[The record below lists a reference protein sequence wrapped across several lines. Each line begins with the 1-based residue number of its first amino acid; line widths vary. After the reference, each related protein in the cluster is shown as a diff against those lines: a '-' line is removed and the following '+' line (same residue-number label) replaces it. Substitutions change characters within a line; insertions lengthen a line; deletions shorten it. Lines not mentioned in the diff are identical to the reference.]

1 MKRNRAAKI
10 VSTLGPASSTPEKI
24 AELFEAGADVFRL
37 NFSHGSHEEHA
48 ARYKAI
54 REVEG
59 KFNRPIG
66 VLVDLQGPKIRVD
79 TFADGAIEL
88 AEGDRFTL
96 DSDRDKPG
104 DQKRISISNPEI
116 FPSLE
121 QGVEL
126 LLDDGKIRMEV
137 TKNKGS
143 TVETEV
149 RVGGRLSD
157 HKGLNIPGAILPMSP
172 LTEKDLKDL
181 DFGLELGADWVALSF
196 VQRPED
202 IIEAKSIIKGRAGV
216 LAKLEK
222 PLAIQH
228 LNSIVEM
235 ADAVMVARGD
245 LGVEAPPEDVP
256 GLQKQIIRQARS
268 EGKPV
273 IVATQMLESM
283 INSPMPTRAE
293 ASDVATA
300 IFDGADAVMLSAE
313 TAAGDYP
320 VEAVSMMDRIIE
332 RVENDENYQLLVNT
346 DRRARLGTDADAITS
361 AARQIAQI
369 IDASAIVTFTSTG
382 STTMRAAKVRP
393 TVPILGLTPE
403 LSTARRLVL
412 VWGIHPVR
420 TPDIKEFAEVV
431 ADAVS
436 VSAAEGFA
444 QKGDNIV
451 ITAGVPFG
459 TPGTTNIIRIAAVD
473 KDSSV
478 SFRQV
483 L

>member
-1 MKRNRAAKI
+1 
-10 VSTLGPASSTPEKI
+10 
-24 AELFEAGADVFRL
+24 
-37 NFSHGSHEEHA
+37 
-48 ARYKAI
+48 
-54 REVEG
+54 
-59 KFNRPIG
+59 
-66 VLVDLQGPKIRVD
+66 
-79 TFADGAIEL
+79 
-88 AEGDRFTL
+88 
-96 DSDRDKPG
+96 
-104 DQKRISISNPEI
+104 
-116 FPSLE
+116 
-121 QGVEL
+121 
-126 LLDDGKIRMEV
+126 
-137 TKNKGS
+137 
-143 TVETEV
+143 
-149 RVGGRLSD
+149 
-157 HKGLNIPGAILPMSP
+157 
-172 LTEKDLKDL
+172 
-181 DFGLELGADWVALSF
+181 
-196 VQRPED
+196 
-202 IIEAKSIIKGRAGV
+202 
-216 LAKLEK
+216 
-222 PLAIQH
+222 
-228 LNSIVEM
+228 
-235 ADAVMVARGD
+235 MVARGD